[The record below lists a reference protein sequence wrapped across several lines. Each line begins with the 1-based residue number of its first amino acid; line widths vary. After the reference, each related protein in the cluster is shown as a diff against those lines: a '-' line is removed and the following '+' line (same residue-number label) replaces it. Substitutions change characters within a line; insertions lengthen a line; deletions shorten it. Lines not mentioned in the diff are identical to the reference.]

1 MECKIKWTSQ
11 NRQFTR
17 NFISHKRPR
26 TKDPKRRGNDLPPQQ
41 KNLALQHIRN
51 SLANHPYLP
60 DLIGELT
67 DWMTLSGDYE
77 NNRMGNRSEAWH
89 RLEERPNID
98 PNKWWNLHFKD
109 KVLSTLSSMF
119 NSIPPTS
126 AANERTWS
134 IRAAVHTKTRNR

>member
-1 MECKIKWTSQ
+1 M
-11 NRQFTR
+11 
-17 NFISHKRPR
+17 
-26 TKDPKRRGNDLPPQQ
+26 PPQQ
-41 KNLALQHIRN
+41 KNLALQHIRT
-51 SLANHPYLP
+51 SFANHPYLT

-67 DWMTLSGDYE
+67 DWMTLYGDYE
-77 NNRMGNRSEAWH
+77 GNRAGNRSEAWLC
-89 RLEERPNID
+89 LEERPNMD

-119 NSIPPTS
+119 YSIPPTS